1 MNGKQY
7 TLTKEYSMRT
17 PVHHKSTREE
27 ETAEN
32 YIKPKN
38 QPQPECLYMEYDTLG
53 NKCSYNNRE
62 HYSAGISI
70 FFSNLYRCHKK
81 ETTRLRS

>member
-38 QPQPECLYMEYDTLG
+38 
-53 NKCSYNNRE
+53 
-62 HYSAGISI
+62 
-70 FFSNLYRCHKK
+70 
-81 ETTRLRS
+81 